1 MDNVDKLVQAIKL
14 HISSKRPTTTYEVR
28 EILLDSKLDP
38 ESFGETLNSL
48 EKSGYISLIYGS
60 NTISGIN
67 SHDNFPK

>member
-48 EKSGYISLIYGS
+48 
-60 NTISGIN
+60 
-67 SHDNFPK
+67 